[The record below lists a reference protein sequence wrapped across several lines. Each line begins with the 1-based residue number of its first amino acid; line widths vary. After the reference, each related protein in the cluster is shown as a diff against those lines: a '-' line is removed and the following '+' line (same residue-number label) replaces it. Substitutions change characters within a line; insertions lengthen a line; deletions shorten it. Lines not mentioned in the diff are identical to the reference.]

1 MKWEWQSGRYDD
13 EVGFSISHT
22 SPSGKTQDV
31 VSYGAYPNGSG
42 AASGTVGALTG
53 MSICK

>member
-1 MKWEWQSGRYDD
+1 MTWNWYSGFYDD
-13 EVGFSISHT
+13 EVGFKISHT

-31 VSYGAYPNGSG
+31 VSYGAYPNGSVDP
-42 AASGTVGALTG
+42 GTMKPLSG